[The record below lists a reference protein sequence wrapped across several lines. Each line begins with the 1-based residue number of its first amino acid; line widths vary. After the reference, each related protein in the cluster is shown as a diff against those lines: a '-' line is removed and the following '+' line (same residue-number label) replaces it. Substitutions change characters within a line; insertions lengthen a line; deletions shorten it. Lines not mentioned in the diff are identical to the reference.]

1 MLQYPLTRLR
11 RTRSVVVFDL
21 GGVLKAV
28 PLTPVFIL
36 MAGTH
41 LQHPPHTYNTHPTLT
56 TPTPHKRQQPPHTS
70 IKEHKNTKWLLT

>member
-1 MLQYPLTRLR
+1 MLMPGTHLPGCSSTP
-11 RTRSVVVFDL
+11 L

-70 IKEHKNTKWLLT
+70 IKEHKNTK

>member
-1 MLQYPLTRLR
+1 
-11 RTRSVVVFDL
+11 VVVFDL

-41 LQHPPHTYNTHPTLT
+41 LPPA
-56 TPTPHKRQQPPHTS
+56 
-70 IKEHKNTKWLLT
+70 

>member
-1 MLQYPLTRLR
+1 
-11 RTRSVVVFDL
+11 VVVFEIKIPLRGIGGTAPNFNFDIFDL

-41 LQHPPHTYNTHPTLT
+41 LPKVVFDLPH
-56 TPTPHKRQQPPHTS
+56 PPHTS
-70 IKEHKNTKWLLT
+70 IKEHKNTK